1 MAKPMKQSQKNP
13 QAETTAPAPEGE
25 TEGARRATVVSP
37 SGAGVA
43 APPVDPEVE
52 VPPIRRRFTAAYK
65 LRMVEQVDRCTAPGE
80 IGALLRKEGLYSSH
94 LTLWRRQRDEGALTK
109 LAPQKRGRKAVPVDP
124 SARRVAELERENER
138 LRNNLKQATTIIEIQ
153 KKVSSLLGIPLH
165 STKTSEKS

>member
-1 MAKPMKQSQKNP
+1 MTKPMKKSDMNP

-25 TEGARRATVVSP
+25 TEGARRATGVSP
-37 SGAGVA
+37 SGAGV

-52 VPPIRRRFTAAYK
+52 VPPPIRRRFTAAYK
-65 LRMVEQVDRCTAPGE
+65 LRIVEQVDRCTAPGE

-94 LTLWRRQRDEGALTK
+94 LTLWRRQRDEGALAK

-138 LRNNLKQATTIIEIQ
+138 LRHKLEQATTIIEVQ
-153 KKVSSLLGIPLH
+153 KKVSSLLGIPLQG
-165 STKTSEKS
+165 TTTGEKS